1 MRQLQCP
8 RCRERVF
15 FEQTQCRSCGSRILF
30 EAAESR
36 FRLLDG
42 AIPCSNRTSIGCNW
56 VADPDHIFCASCRL
70 TRTTPHRGIPA
81 NIILWRRV
89 EQAKRRLVYDLERL
103 QLPWCGNNRRR
114 VVFDILSEG
123 ESSLPVI
130 TGHLNGVITLSL
142 SEADDAE
149 RELRRSQ
156 FREPYRTLLGH
167 FRHEIGHF
175 YWDTLVKQTKLH
187 APFRL
192 IFGDERQS
200 YEALLQ
206 AYHARTDYSY
216 DRRGFISEYA
226 TSHPWEDW
234 AETFA
239 HFLHIVSTLETAS
252 ELRFSPAHPRDQLS
266 IDPFLES
273 DFEALLYAWTNVTYT
288 MNELNRSMGLGDGYP
303 FEISSAARGKLHF
316 VHMAILSF
324 RKAQQSKAEE
334 MSLANPTGTSLQPSQ

>member
-1 MRQLQCP
+1 MRRLQCP
-8 RCRERVF
+8 RCSERVF

-30 EAAESR
+30 EATECR

-56 VADPDHIFCASCRL
+56 AADPDHILCASCRL
-70 TRTTPHRGIPA
+70 TRTTPYRSIPE

-89 EQAKRRLVYDLERL
+89 EQAKRRLVYDLVRL
-103 QLPWCGNNRRR
+103 QLPWRGS
-114 VVFDILSEG
+114 VIFDILSEG
-123 ESSLPVI
+123 DSSPPVM

-149 RELRRSQ
+149 RELRRSR
-156 FREPYRTLLGH
+156 FRENYRTLLGH

-175 YWDTLVKQTKLH
+175 YWDTLVNQTRLH

-200 YEALLQ
+200 YESLLQ

-216 DRRGFISEYA
+216 DRQGFISEYA

-252 ELRFSPAHPRDQLS
+252 ELRLSSAQPAHQVS
-266 IDPFLES
+266 IDPYLES
-273 DFEALLYAWTNVTYT
+273 NFDALLSAWTNVTYT

-303 FEISSAARGKLHF
+303 FEISSAVRGKLHF

-324 RKAQQSKAEE
+324 RKVQQSKAEE
-334 MSLANPTGTSLQPSQ
+334 ASGNPEETGFTAAVAAS